1 MEIIE
6 RDSFTVIGIE
16 VEAPWDELHEKMPK
30 TWQEFK
36 NRLDELSDRKSDV
49 MMDISLD
56 VTDGRYTQLIGVE
69 VEKSAAV
76 PDGMEKVEIPTQSY
90 IYHQHEGD
98 LSGIAESFGK
108 MYDWAKERE
117 IGTGEFKID
126 CGYRKD
132 GTETE
137 HALFIRVDRE

>member
-30 TWQEFK
+30 TWQEIK

-69 VEKSAAV
+69 VEKSASV
-76 PDGMEKVEIPTQSY
+76 PDGMEKVEIPAQRY

-98 LSGIAESFGK
+98 LSRIAESFGK

-117 IGTGEFKID
+117 IETEEFKID
-126 CGYRKD
+126 YGYQKD

-137 HALFIRVDRE
+137 HALFIKVDRE

>member
-16 VEAPWDELHEKMPK
+16 IEAPWNELHEKVPK
-30 TWQEFK
+30 AWQEFK
-36 NRLDELSDRKSDV
+36 NRLNEISDRKNDI

-56 VTDGRYTQLIGVE
+56 VTDGRYTQLIGVK

-76 PDGMEKVEIPTQSY
+76 PGGMKKVEIPTQRY
-90 IYHQHEGD
+90 VYHQHEGD

-117 IGTGEFKID
+117 IGAGEFKID
-126 CGYRKD
+126 YGYRKD
-132 GTETE
+132 GTETDHE
-137 HALFIRVDRE
+137 LFIKVDHE